1 MIKMSIRTGRKI
13 TWGAAAIVALYVDVT
28 SSGGISFWMAV
39 YGLGTAVTVATLL
52 AFITKR

>member
-1 MIKMSIRTGRKI
+1 MIKMTYRTGRKI

-28 SSGGISFWMAV
+28 ASGGISFWVAV
-39 YGLGTAVTVATLL
+39 YGLGTAVVVATLL

>member
-13 TWGAAAIVALYVDVT
+13 TWGAAAIVALYVDLT
-28 SSGGISFWMAV
+28 ASGGISFWVAV
-39 YGLGTAVTVATLL
+39 YGLGTAVVVATLL